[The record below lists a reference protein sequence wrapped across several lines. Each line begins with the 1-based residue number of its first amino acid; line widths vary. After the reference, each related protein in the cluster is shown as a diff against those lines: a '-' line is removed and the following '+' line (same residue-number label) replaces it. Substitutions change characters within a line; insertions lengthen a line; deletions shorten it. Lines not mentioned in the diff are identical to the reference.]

1 MSQTAVETEI
11 LNETYEELGI
21 VRFKKAEKGD
31 RGWWICLTDMAAM
44 YPVTDGKPFSLE
56 KWLNLTPQTM
66 VALDHFLERKGEEV
80 WGAYAIAIEL
90 ARIPQTDEFR
100 GFPLWIATRGRRL
113 IE

>member
-1 MSQTAVETEI
+1 MSQTAIETEI
-11 LNETYEELGI
+11 LSETYGELGV

-31 RGWWICLTDMAAM
+31 RGWWVCLTDMVAM

-66 VALDHFLERKGEEV
+66 VALDRFLERKGQEV